1 MRNTELT
8 MAEYLIKNPNA
19 IRIKSLIS
27 SDIQGMHS
35 LLKKEGCLD
44 SENKFTDEQK
54 AIALDEVQTRVAQQ
68 NKTDKQASSDMLL
81 CVDGNKYL
89 LADAKFNSTNVKNIS
104 PTELK
109 AKLSCSKS
117 LVLSDDYTYVNAFYV
132 LFKQSVLTP
141 TQYNR
146 LKRQFAGKPQF
157 RFMNAIEF
165 WKLFD

>member
-1 MRNTELT
+1 
-8 MAEYLIKNPNA
+8 MADYTITSPKD
-19 IRIKSLIS
+19 IRIKSLLL
-27 SDIQGMHS
+27 SDIQGLHT
-35 LLKKEGCLD
+35 LLKKEGCID

-54 AIALDEVQTRVAQQ
+54 AIALDEIPPRIAPQ
-68 NKTDKQASSDMLL
+68 NKTDTQASAAMLL
-81 CVDGNKYL
+81 CVTGNKYL

-104 PTELK
+104 STELRS
-109 AKLSCSKS
+109 KLSCSKS
-117 LVLSDDYTYVNAFYV
+117 LVLSDDYTYANAFYL

-165 WKLFD
+165 RKLFD

>member
-1 MRNTELT
+1 
-8 MAEYLIKNPNA
+8 MAEYTITSPND
-19 IRIKSLIS
+19 IRIKSLLL
-27 SDIQGMHS
+27 SDIQGIYT
-35 LLKKEGCLD
+35 LLKKEGCID

-54 AIALDEVQTRVAQQ
+54 AIALDEIQTRIAQQ
-68 NKTDKQASSDMLL
+68 NKTNKLASADVLL
-81 CVDGNKYL
+81 CVTGSKYL

-109 AKLSCSKS
+109 SKLSCSKS
-117 LVLSDDYTYVNAFYV
+117 LVLSDDYTYANAFYV

-146 LKRQFAGKPQF
+146 LKRQFTGKPQF

-165 WKLFD
+165 WKLFG